1 MNDNQ
6 NIFGLTEDDT
16 KVDPHLM
23 KNSEWGAVV
32 YLTQSIYGKNDEV
45 WNNSNI
51 NRITGM
57 CGTNVDAANEETG
70 VTYAYNTEIGTNAS
84 TTGNIY
90 GIYDMSGGAWD
101 MVASYIN
108 SSTISDTSSLIY
120 QYGKEIVT
128 NTNMRYKDVYN
139 VGIENT
145 PYNNSIA
152 NAYKYGDSM
161 FETSCIT
168 SDVSTITSWYN
179 DDSFYPTGFFCR
191 GGQAVWTTTVGIYAY
206 QNRGTGDNHVD
217 HGFRVAITVN

>member
-152 NAYKYGDSM
+152 NAYKYGDAM
-161 FETSCIT
+161 YETSCIT